1 MHTEPI
7 PRPCRTSD
15 EEDAEFQSVVL
26 THLLL
31 AAPAQLTVDELLR
44 ELTNDPDEHDSIVR
58 AVRDLSRAGLLH
70 RHDDFVFPTRAAAH
84 QGALP
89 QP

>member
-15 EEDAEFQSVVL
+15 EDDAEIRSVVL

-44 ELTNDPDEHDSIVR
+44 ELTDEHDSIVR

-70 RHDDFVFPTRAAAH
+70 HHDDFVFPTRAAPH
-84 QGALP
+84 QGGLP
-89 QP
+89 QA